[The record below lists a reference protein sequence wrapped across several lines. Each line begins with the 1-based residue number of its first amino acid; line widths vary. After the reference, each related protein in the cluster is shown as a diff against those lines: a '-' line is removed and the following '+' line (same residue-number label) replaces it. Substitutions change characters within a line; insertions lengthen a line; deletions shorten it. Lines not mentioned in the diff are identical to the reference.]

1 MKKEFTNKITTAY
14 KKREHNLYL
23 CRITNTM
30 VLLFFP
36 FQSNITLSLLSRVQL
51 FVTLQIVATEIMILM
66 IRDISS
72 GLSLS
77 RST

>member
-14 KKREHNLYL
+14 KKREQNLYL

-30 VLLFFP
+30 IFLFFP

-51 FVTLQIVATEIMILM
+51 FVTLQIVAIEIMILM
-66 IRDISS
+66 IKDISS